1 MFCCS
6 KGKAQNRFVP
16 PAAVQVLKLLVVRH
30 VHRVYVRDKGAQ
42 PCEVV
47 GIITP
52 TDILKVRPEG
62 GSWGECG

>member
-1 MFCCS
+1 
-6 KGKAQNRFVP
+6 
-16 PAAVQVLKLLVVRH
+16 VQVLKLLVVRH